1 MRLLKILKCRIKM
14 EMNLQSNLFN
24 NRLIYLMINANVPGG
39 ASNGINKVGE
49 THRRKTV
56 VKDSR

>member
-1 MRLLKILKCRIKM
+1 
-14 EMNLQSNLFN
+14 
-24 NRLIYLMINANVPGG
+24 MINANVPGG
-39 ASNGINKVGE
+39 ASNGINKVGQ